1 MSIQQSNYLL
11 LGFQRMILTLIQIK
25 IFHISNWTVNLNV
38 VHDVE
43 NVAPVIGEKKYISE
57 TSNGTQ
63 YFQCQRLQSHPEPRC
78 RQYFESLVAKSIFLL
93 FGDVKVSL
101 GPLLKV
107 ADFVVV
113 NILQLGKNDK
123 HKLVWKV
130 IFSDSPKK

>member
-1 MSIQQSNYLL
+1 M
-11 LGFQRMILTLIQIK
+11 
-25 IFHISNWTVNLNV
+25 NLNV

-78 RQYFESLVAKSIFLL
+78 RQCFESLVAKSIFLL
-93 FGDVKVSL
+93 FGGVKVSL

-107 ADFVVV
+107 ADFVMV
-113 NILQLGKNDK
+113 NILHLGKTDK
-123 HKLVWKV
+123 HKLVRKV
-130 IFSDSPKK
+130 IFSDLPKK